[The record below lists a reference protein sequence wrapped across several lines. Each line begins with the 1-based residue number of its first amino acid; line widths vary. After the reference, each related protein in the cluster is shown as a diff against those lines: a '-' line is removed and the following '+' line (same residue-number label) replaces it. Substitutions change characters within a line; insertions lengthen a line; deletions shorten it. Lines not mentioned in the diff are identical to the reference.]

1 MGLFKRHRRQT
12 ADTSGLGRAV
22 VALKLDDGD
31 SAPAGSVV
39 VIFNAS
45 GHARHTHAGRVTRED
60 GETVWCFHPG
70 PYRIDLTPFAAAP
83 ELGLRLQFVIDAA
96 DPRVSQQRFDLYL
109 HSEAETP
116 LAVGGFGAAIE
127 AALQTELAQGSIYLP
142 PCTAIDEW
150 HEFRAGLNQLLYTRF
165 GVTVEDCVPV
175 DLGDRVDYAQMLA
188 ERAAQ
193 LSAVPAIVD
202 RAAHEISMAAS
213 SGDAALTKSAP
224 VGTASESVA
233 HVKTTAAS
241 QTAAAAAAAAA
252 RTVAALD
259 VSPSP
264 PASPQPSPAVIVATA
279 ADDARSLRR
288 LFLEVPALTTGWRLI
303 TLPAGQVLFQSH
315 QQLLRRLGLI
325 GVGVSTM
332 PSLAWAAPDQPLEP
346 QQQARRA
353 ASSIAAAHALNEAW
367 ALLARLQ
374 LAAPAQLPELF
385 DEADRI
391 LSNLEHHLQSRRQ
404 PFLAQEAQESEDA
417 TNALPSMP
425 ASAQPAAHRK
435 EPSL

>member
-60 GETVWCFHPG
+60 GETIWCFHPG

-116 LAVGGFGAAIE
+116 LAVAGFGAAIE
-127 AALQTELAQGSIYLP
+127 AALQAELAQGSIDLP
-142 PCTAIDEW
+142 PCTALDEW

-202 RAAHEISMAAS
+202 RAAHEISAAAS

-233 HVKTTAAS
+233 HVTTTAAS
-241 QTAAAAAAAAA
+241 QTAAA
-252 RTVAALD
+252 RTAAALD
-259 VSPSP
+259 LPPSL
-264 PASPQPSPAVIVATA
+264 PALPQPSPTVIAATA

-332 PSLAWAAPDQPLEP
+332 PSLAWAAPDQPLDP
-346 QQQARRA
+346 QQQARRT
-353 ASSIAAAHALNEAW
+353 ASSIAAAYALNEAW

-374 LAAPAQLPELF
+374 LAMPAQLPELF

-391 LSNLEHHLQSRRQ
+391 LSNLDHHLQSRRQ
-404 PFLAQEAQESEDA
+404 PFLAQEAQESEDMA
-417 TNALPSMP
+417 DAVPSMP
-425 ASAQPAAHRK
+425 ASAQPTAHRK